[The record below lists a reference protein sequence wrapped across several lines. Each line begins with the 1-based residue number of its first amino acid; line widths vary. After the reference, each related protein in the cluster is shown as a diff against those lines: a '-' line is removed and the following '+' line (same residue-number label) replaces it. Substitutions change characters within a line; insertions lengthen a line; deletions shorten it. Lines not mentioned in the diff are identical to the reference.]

1 MESNE
6 KDKRI
11 PCKYGSKCYQ
21 KNELHHKKYNHP
33 PKRQLEL
40 LDDVKKPV
48 KKHKLVAK
56 VSVKKNMTP
65 GKNEC
70 STSSENNTE
79 APPTKIK
86 TPPKLNK
93 TASDEPVKQTIAQ
106 ETCTL
111 GNEGS
116 SEGPVTSK
124 EKGDKSSEDGE
135 DNIPSSP
142 EDVRESIKQK
152 FLLEMPEDFYSFW
165 SFCENISKDKP
176 SEAFK
181 DVGLYLVGPFD
192 VLSGDLK
199 KVKNRRLSSYLRHWR
214 YYYDPPEF
222 QTIVRGDEKQLFHM
236 GYYRDDPQSPPCFVA
251 SNCAAVSCII
261 VPVAENLFGAIN
273 SYLESKKKTCGPFIL
288 MKVSRLQ
295 NALQSWAKRNN
306 FTLDVSTSQMKARER
321 KVVAKTF
328 HKAGIVVPV
337 DKKSD
342 LGYREMLEDDAS
354 LKRLLKRVAD
364 STSDAERT
372 SCLSNLQPV
381 LTAASIAT
389 DECDFG
395 TGLELGIDL
404 FSYGGDVFHNTIVQ
418 YLNTAYTLL
427 QRQEFSKIIQVLHAI
442 SHLDLCL
449 PQAHLKL
456 RKKGCNLSMLDE
468 DSR

>member
-21 KNELHHKKYNHP
+21 KNEIHHKKYNHP
-33 PKRQLEL
+33 PKRELER

-48 KKHKLVAK
+48 KKHKLMAK
-56 VSVKKNMTP
+56 VSVKRNMTP
-65 GKNEC
+65 DKNGC

-79 APPTKIK
+79 APPNKIK
-86 TPPKLNK
+86 TPPKLTK
-93 TASDEPVKQTIAQ
+93 TSTGKPVQQTITL

-116 SEGPVTSK
+116 PEGSVTSK
-124 EKGDKSSEDGE
+124 EKGDTSFEDGE

-142 EDVRESIKQK
+142 AD
-152 FLLEMPEDFYSFW
+152 LFYL
-165 SFCENISKDKP
+165 IL
-176 SEAFK
+176 EAFK

-199 KVKNRRLSSYLRHWR
+199 KVKHRRLSSYLRHWR

-222 QTIVRGDEKQLFHM
+222 QTIVKGDDKQLFHM
-236 GYYRDDPQSPPCFVA
+236 GYYRDDPQSLPCFVA

-261 VPVAENLFGAIN
+261 IPMAENLFGAIN
-273 SYLESKKKTCGPFIL
+273 CYLESRKKTCGPFIH
-288 MKVSRLQ
+288 MKVCRLQ
-295 NALQSWAKRNN
+295 NALQSWAKKNN
-306 FTLDVSTSQMKARER
+306 FTLDVCTSQMKARER
-321 KVVAKTF
+321 RVVAKTF

-342 LGYREMLEDDAS
+342 LGYRELLEDDAS
-354 LKRLLKRVAD
+354 LKLLLKRVVD

-372 SCLSNLQPV
+372 SCLSKLQPV

-404 FSYGGDVFHNTIVQ
+404 FSYGGNVFHNTIVQ

-427 QRQEFSKIIQVLHAI
+427 RRQEFSQILQVRLVFTNSLH
-442 SHLDLCL
+442 
-449 PQAHLKL
+449 
-456 RKKGCNLSMLDE
+456 
-468 DSR
+468 

>member
-33 PKRQLEL
+33 PKRELEL

-56 VSVKKNMTP
+56 VSVKKNTKMKC
-65 GKNEC
+65 KNEC

-79 APPTKIK
+79 APPNKIK

-93 TASDEPVKQTIAQ
+93 TFTDEPVKQTIAQ

-124 EKGDKSSEDGE
+124 EEGDKSSEDGE

-176 SEAFK
+176 SVPNLCLRAGMSNLLWTEGH
-181 DVGLYLVGPFD
+181 V
-192 VLSGDLK
+192 
-199 KVKNRRLSSYLRHWR
+199 SSWGIGRGAIHEM
-214 YYYDPPEF
+214 YYTYCPNG
-222 QTIVRGDEKQLFHM
+222 TIVRGDDKQLFHM

-342 LGYREMLEDDAS
+342 LGYRELLEDDAS

-372 SCLSNLQPV
+372 SCLGKLQPV
-381 LTAASIAT
+381 LTAVSIAT

-456 RKKGCNLSMLDE
+456 RKKGCHLSMLEE